1 MPSVL
6 IVEDEVLTA
15 LMYQEELENDG
26 WTVVGPAYD
35 LARAHRF
42 LDAGFPDAA
51 LLDINLQGELV
62 WPVAARLH
70 EARVPF
76 LFVSAHSDRTYASP
90 RFARG
95 YERLDK
101 PVHIHQLIA
110 RLAIIGGTQPRPQQR
125 DTGRDQFAA
134 R

>member
-26 WTVVGPAYD
+26 WDVWGPAYD
-35 LARAHRF
+35 VPRAHRV

-51 LLDINLQGELV
+51 LLDINVQGDLV
-62 WPVAARLH
+62 WPIAARLH

-90 RFARG
+90 RFVRA

-101 PVHIHQLIA
+101 PVNVPLLLA
-110 RLAIIGGTQPRPQQR
+110 RLTALVDPTPRPGR
-125 DTGRDQFAA
+125 ETGRDGFAA